1 MSVTGAGFVWDER
14 VAAHVYRED
23 HPLRPIRLVGVHD
36 TLEQLARDPYPPP
49 RLALDPSLRSLDDV
63 VARYHD
69 ILSRARAGQK
79 PGPLLDAVARLEQY
93 QFHPP
98 IEAKMAV

>member
-1 MSVTGAGFVWDER
+1 MYRDHVD
-14 VAAHVYRED
+14 AAR
-23 HPLRPIRLVGVHD
+23 
-36 TLEQLARDPYPPP
+36 EQLTREPHAPP

-63 VARYHD
+63 VARYRD
-69 ILSRARAGQK
+69 IIARANAGQK
-79 PGPLLDAVARLEQY
+79 PGPLLDSIARLEQY